1 MGKPRGGFKVNS
13 NRKKPVKKEEVK
25 HVDGR
30 IVGQIFPS
38 KEYVIG
44 SESML
49 IKNRDINQ
57 PSPLQDKKDKLNNLL
72 KTELKKFNKYKD
84 SPMWGNESPYS
95 LINVLP
101 QKKK

>member
-13 NRKKPVKKEEVK
+13 NRKKSVKKEEVK

-57 PSPLQDKKDKLNNLL
+57 PSPLQAKEDKLNNFL
-72 KTELKKFNKYKD
+72 KTELKK
-84 SPMWGNESPYS
+84 
-95 LINVLP
+95 L
-101 QKKK
+101 